1 MNVIRKYMK
10 FFGNVQGVGFRYR
23 AQKSASLYDVTGWVR
38 NNYDGS
44 VEMGAQGT
52 EEQIDKMIELIKQG
66 SFIQIDEIEE
76 ETIPLRDDES
86 GFNIK
91 DYY

>member
-1 MNVIRKYMK
+1 
-10 FFGNVQGVGFRYR
+10 
-23 AQKSASLYDVTGWVR
+23 
-38 NNYDGS
+38 
-44 VEMGAQGT
+44 
-52 EEQIDKMIELIKQG
+52 MIELIKQG

>member
-44 VEMGAQGT
+44 VEMEAQG
-52 EEQIDKMIELIKQG
+52 KSELINQL
-66 SFIQIDEIEE
+66 IEE
-76 ETIPLRDDES
+76 MKNVSNYIVIDNIEQKVIPIKEGETEFI
-86 GFNIK
+86 IA
-91 DYY
+91 Y